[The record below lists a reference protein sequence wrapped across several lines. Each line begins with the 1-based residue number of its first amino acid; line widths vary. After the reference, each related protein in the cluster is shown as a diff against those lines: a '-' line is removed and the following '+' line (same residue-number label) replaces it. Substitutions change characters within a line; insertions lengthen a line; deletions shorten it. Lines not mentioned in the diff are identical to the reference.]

1 MENKQASGSVNETLR
16 RSAKAGRGR
25 IFWYGVAAVLFL
37 AAFLMAFIGFGD
49 HDIGPGMA
57 RILQAVAV
65 FLGVMFIAVLLYAML
80 RPPQPQEGEVPR

>member
-1 MENKQASGSVNETLR
+1 MEEKQASGSVNETLR

-25 IFWYGVAAVLFL
+25 ILWYGVAAVLFI
-37 AAFLMAFIGFGD
+37 AAVLTAVIGFGD
-49 HDIGPGMA
+49 HDLSPGVA

-65 FLGVMFIAVLLYAML
+65 FLGVMFIAVLLWAML